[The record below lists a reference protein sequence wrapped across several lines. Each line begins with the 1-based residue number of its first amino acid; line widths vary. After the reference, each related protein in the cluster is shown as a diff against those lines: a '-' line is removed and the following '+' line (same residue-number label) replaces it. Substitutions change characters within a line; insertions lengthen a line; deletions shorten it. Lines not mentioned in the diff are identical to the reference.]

1 MPRGVYDRSK
11 TKTQREA
18 EKTKAPAKSA
28 PKKTPKAAKAAPVAK
43 TPKVSTAPKV
53 HTSELDVGTK
63 FAIIRENISTLSG
76 AVQGLTS
83 GQQTVIKHDVGPIV
97 SLLDGELQANIEVLT
112 SLRREVFGPSD
123 AEKAADAEVV
133 ASAEEKDDDVEEET
147 EAPRVAAPAQ
157 PYPAQPSG
165 TVPMPPAPVGVPT

>member
-28 PKKTPKAAKAAPVAK
+28 PKKTPK
-43 TPKVSTAPKV
+43 APKV

>member
-11 TKTQREA
+11 TKAQREA

-28 PKKTPKAAKAAPVAK
+28 PKKTAKAAKAAPVAK

-123 AEKAADAEVV
+123 AEKAAEAEVV
-133 ASAEEKDDDVEEET
+133 APAEEKDDEEAE

-157 PYPAQPSG
+157 PYPSQPSG